1 MHVSWASSLHERLRK
16 FWHVLRLVANICF
29 LHILLL
35 KHSVLVCWIRLG
47 HAELFVGR
55 KPFWDTKART
65 CDLACAQIFATL
77 RQDFLVH
84 VLGVVS
90 RFIRNHRCLKFLVL
104 LYRLWKLVVISLM
117 GTIRHQWAVKSVVDG
132 VALQGAHIVHAVS
145 DYDLELL
152 LCRLVLLGELLAL
165 VMGVRQVKLHFI
177 ALHFELHQLLS
188 QKLFVLPHFIPL
200 KR

>member
-16 FWHVLRLVANICF
+16 FWNVLRLVANICF

-35 KHSVLVCWIRLG
+35 KHSVLVRWIRLG
-47 HAELFVGR
+47 HAELFVWR

-65 CDLACAQIFATL
+65 CDLACAQVFATL
-77 RQDFLVH
+77 RQDFLVY

-104 LYRLWKLVVISLM
+104 LYRLWKLVVISLK
-117 GTIRHQWAVKSVVDG
+117 GKIRHQWAVKSVVDG
-132 VALQGAHIVHAVS
+132 VALQGAYIVHAVS
-145 DYDLELL
+145 GYDLKLL
-152 LCRLVLLGELLAL
+152 LCWLVLLGELLAL

-188 QKLFVLPHFIPL
+188 QKLFVLPHLIPF

>member
-16 FWHVLRLVANICF
+16 FWNVLRLVANICF

-35 KHSVLVCWIRLG
+35 KHSVLVCWFHLG
-47 HAELFVGR
+47 HAELFIGR
-55 KPFWDTKART
+55 KPFWDTKAGT

-90 RFIRNHRCLKFLVL
+90 RFIRNHRCLKLLVL
-104 LYRLWKLVVISLM
+104 LYSLWKLVVISLM

-132 VALQGAHIVHAVS
+132 VALQGTHIVHAVS